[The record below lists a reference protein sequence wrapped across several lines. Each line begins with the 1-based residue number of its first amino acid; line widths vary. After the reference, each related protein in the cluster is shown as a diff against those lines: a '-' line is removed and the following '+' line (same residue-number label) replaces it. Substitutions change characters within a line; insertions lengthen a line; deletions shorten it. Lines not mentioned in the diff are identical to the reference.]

1 MNVYYMFAQNNTC
14 CSLLLQ
20 CCYVFFFLAATWFST
35 LVAPTLLLPESSRF
49 GWPCHPPQFWTD
61 TPNLRPWIE
70 DSPQRNSSKLSALLL
85 IGFVVVVRDWAHIL
99 PCCYI
104 LTKCSAVLLHT
115 NTILCDAAGSDL
127 FTVWFECFD
136 LCTCCYWLFIVLLK
150 GLNVYIVRLSTIRM
164 GIFEPLWVSHR
175 SIKVEMKLQRPF

>member
-20 CCYVFFFLAATWFST
+20 CCYVFFFLAETWFST
-35 LVAPTLLLPESSRF
+35 LVAPTLLPPESSRF

-104 LTKCSAVLLHT
+104 LTKCSVISYKHYLMWCFGIRFIYSMVWMLWPVYLLLLTVYSVVEKLKCLHCKIKY
-115 NTILCDAAGSDL
+115 NTDGHIWTSMSKSSQ
-127 FTVWFECFD
+127 
-136 LCTCCYWLFIVLLK
+136 Y
-150 GLNVYIVRLSTIRM
+150 
-164 GIFEPLWVSHR
+164 
-175 SIKVEMKLQRPF
+175 